1 MENSVESVNSDESV
15 KESSIIS
22 VKVNAKLH
30 KDCRKKLLDEGRT
43 LADLIRSALNQYLDG
58 TLSITA

>member
-1 MENSVESVNSDESV
+1 MENSVESM

-30 KDCRKKLLDEGRT
+30 KACRKKLLDEGRT

>member
-1 MENSVESVNSDESV
+1 MENSMESV

>member
-1 MENSVESVNSDESV
+1 MENSVESVNSAESV

-30 KDCRKKLLDEGRT
+30 KACRKKLLDEGRT

-58 TLSITA
+58 TMSITA